1 MPGSNAT
8 GLMLALLTA
17 LFWGALPLALK
28 HLLST
33 VDALSIVC
41 LRFWVAAAWTWGLS
55 CRHPGN
61 STPLGRRE
69 KILLVLAAA
78 GLSCNFVFFNSSVAY
93 LSASACQILAQAGPV
108 LLLLGSV
115 FVLREPFLPIQ
126 GGSVVVLLAGLLLF
140 FNTRLLELAN
150 GDMLIGMALGIMAA
164 VVWASYGIAQ
174 KVLLRHLTPTSIL
187 RVIYPCCALGLA
199 PLASPAAILRVDAV
213 QGACL
218 AFACLNT
225 LVAYGAFTKAM
236 SIWHAAKVSAVVAT
250 TPLFSLVLE
259 SLLHALFPHAYPL
272 ESVGLLSLAGA
283 CVVVLGALGIAV
295 GPMLHLPH
303 LPRRRRRGDRR

>member
-1 MPGSNAT
+1 MNHSKLSVRT
-8 GLMLALLTA
+8 LTMLALLTA

-126 GGSVVVLLAGLLLF
+126 GGSVIVLLGGLLLF
-140 FNTRLLELAN
+140 FNTRLLELAAPLELPPPSAREQQFQALWTQFYKTLEIKARHN
-150 GDMLIGMALGIMAA
+150 EKGRMTHCPKRFWGDMVEMKEEL
-164 VVWASYGIAQ
+164 Q
-174 KVLLRHLTPTSIL
+174 
-187 RVIYPCCALGLA
+187 
-199 PLASPAAILRVDAV
+199 
-213 QGACL
+213 
-218 AFACLNT
+218 
-225 LVAYGAFTKAM
+225 
-236 SIWHAAKVSAVVAT
+236 
-250 TPLFSLVLE
+250 
-259 SLLHALFPHAYPL
+259 
-272 ESVGLLSLAGA
+272 
-283 CVVVLGALGIAV
+283 
-295 GPMLHLPH
+295 
-303 LPRRRRRGDRR
+303 

>member
-69 KILLVLAAA
+69 KVLLVLAAA

-126 GGSVVVLLAGLLLF
+126 GGSVIVLLGGLLLF

-164 VVWASYGIAQ
+164 VVWASYGIS
-174 KVLLRHLTPTSIL
+174 TPSAFLELDSLQT
-187 RVIYPCCALGLA
+187 
-199 PLASPAAILRVDAV
+199 
-213 QGACL
+213 ACL
-218 AFACLNT
+218 IFACINT
-225 LVAYGAFTKAM
+225 IVAYGAFSTAM
-236 SIWHAAKVSAVVAT
+236 KNWHAAKVSAVVTT
-250 TPLFSLVLE
+250 TPLFTLGLE
-259 SLLHALFPHAYPL
+259 ALGALALPQVFPL
-272 ESVGLLSLAGA
+272 EHLGLLSLLGA
-283 CVVVLGALGIAV
+283 VVVVLGAMGIAL

-303 LPRRRRRGDRR
+303 KRS

>member
-69 KILLVLAAA
+69 KVLLALAAA

-115 FVLREPFLPIQ
+115 FVLREPFLPLQ
-126 GGSVVVLLAGLLLF
+126 GGSVIVLLGGLLLF

-174 KVLLRHLTPTSIL
+174 KVLLRTISPGRIMRFIYLAGALALTPLSTPSAFL
-187 RVIYPCCALGLA
+187 ELDSL
-199 PLASPAAILRVDAV
+199 
-213 QGACL
+213 QTACL
-218 AFACLNT
+218 IFACINT
-225 LVAYGAFTKAM
+225 IVAYGAFSTAM
-236 SIWHAAKVSAVVAT
+236 KNWHAAKVSAVVTT
-250 TPLFSLVLE
+250 TPLFTLGLE
-259 SLLHALFPHAYPL
+259 ALGALALPQVFPL
-272 ESVGLLSLAGA
+272 EHLGLLSLLGA
-283 CVVVLGALGIAV
+283 VVVVLGAMGIAL

-303 LPRRRRRGDRR
+303 KRS

>member
-69 KILLVLAAA
+69 KVLLALAAA

-126 GGSVVVLLAGLLLF
+126 GGSVIVLLAGLLLF

-174 KVLLRHLTPTSIL
+174 KVLLRTISPGRIM
-187 RVIYPCCALGLA
+187 RFIY
-199 PLASPAAILRVDAV
+199 
-213 QGACL
+213 
-218 AFACLNT
+218 
-225 LVAYGAFTKAM
+225 
-236 SIWHAAKVSAVVAT
+236 
-250 TPLFSLVLE
+250 
-259 SLLHALFPHAYPL
+259 
-272 ESVGLLSLAGA
+272 LAGA
-283 CVVVLGALGIAV
+283 LALTPLSTPSAF
-295 GPMLHLPH
+295 LSWTRC
-303 LPRRRRRGDRR
+303 RRPA

>member
-8 GLMLALLTA
+8 GLLLALLTA

-28 HLLST
+28 HLLSS
-33 VDALSIVC
+33 VDAISIVC

-55 CRHPGN
+55 CRYPGN

-69 KILLVLAAA
+69 KLLLVLAAA
-78 GLSCNFVFFNSSVAY
+78 GLNCNFVFFNSSVAY

-126 GGSVVVLLAGLLLF
+126 GSSVIILLAGLLLF
-140 FNTRLLELAN
+140 FNTRLLELAS

-164 VVWASYGIAQ
+164 VVWAGYGIAQ
-174 KVLLRHLTPTSIL
+174 KILLRTISPGRIMRFIYLAGALALTPLSSPSAFL
-187 RVIYPCCALGLA
+187 ELD
-199 PLASPAAILRVDAV
+199 PL
-213 QGACL
+213 QMGCL
-218 AFACLNT
+218 LFACINT
-225 LVAYGAFTKAM
+225 IIAYGAFSTAM
-236 SIWHAAKVSAVVAT
+236 NNWHAAKVSAVVTT
-250 TPLFSLVLE
+250 TPLFTLGLEALGSL
-259 SLLHALFPHAYPL
+259 ALPQVFPL
-272 ESVGLLSLAGA
+272 EHLGLLSLLGA
-283 CVVVLGALGIAV
+283 VVVVLGAMGIAL

-303 LPRRRRRGDRR
+303 KRS

>member
-61 STPLGRRE
+61 STPLGRQE

-126 GGSVVVLLAGLLLF
+126 GGSVIVLLGGLLLF

-164 VVWASYGIAQ
+164 VVWASYGIA
-174 KVLLRHLTPTSIL
+174 
-187 RVIYPCCALGLA
+187 
-199 PLASPAAILRVDAV
+199 
-213 QGACL
+213 
-218 AFACLNT
+218 
-225 LVAYGAFTKAM
+225 
-236 SIWHAAKVSAVVAT
+236 
-250 TPLFSLVLE
+250 
-259 SLLHALFPHAYPL
+259 
-272 ESVGLLSLAGA
+272 
-283 CVVVLGALGIAV
+283 
-295 GPMLHLPH
+295 
-303 LPRRRRRGDRR
+303 